1 MLKNP
6 IASNILK
13 ILVKKLP
20 FPNLITLLKK
30 SLAYNRNIK
39 YVN

>member
-6 IASNILK
+6 IGSNILK
-13 ILVKKLP
+13 ILIKKLP
-20 FPNLITLLKK
+20 FPNLIALLKK

-39 YVN
+39 YAS